1 MLYAIENDK
10 IKVTIESLGAE
21 FASIVLKSD
30 GVEYLWQGDEKYW
43 TGRAFNLFPICGR
56 LTGGKYTYGGEEYKM
71 EIHGFLRESELEVTE
86 HTAERVS
93 FRLTENEKTLAQ
105 YPFAF
110 EATVTYSLDGA
121 SVKTTYTVRN
131 TDAKKDLIFTLGGH
145 PGFNVPLLDG
155 EKFEDY
161 YLEFTAKMPAEKML
175 FSDTCFFTGRNEPFP
190 LEDGVILPLRHELF
204 DNDAIF
210 LKNMAREVTLRSK
223 ANDKFVRVSYSGM
236 PYLGLW
242 HAPRSDAPY
251 ICIEPW
257 CSVPSDDG
265 VIDAMETKRDMIHLA
280 PGCTYVNEFDI
291 EIG

>member
-56 LTGGKYTYGGEEYKM
+56 LTEGKYTYGGEEYKM

-161 YLEFTAKMPAEKML
+161 YLEFTDKIPAEKML

-190 LEDGVILPLRHELF
+190 LENGVILPLRHELF

-223 ANDKFVRVSYSGM
+223 TNDKFVRVSYCGM